1 LYGRQLSNII
11 LQGAWDSYI
20 QGTGGNNID
29 PSIWPMNFD
38 MTQMG
43 DAPVP
48 QQQQQQQAQSGG
60 GASGGNIFM
69 GSSGNT
75 PNNM

>member
-1 LYGRQLSNII
+1 
-11 LQGAWDSYI
+11 
-20 QGTGGNNID
+20 
-29 PSIWPMNFD
+29 MNFD

-43 DAPVP
+43 DAPVS

>member
-1 LYGRQLSNII
+1 
-11 LQGAWDSYI
+11 
-20 QGTGGNNID
+20 
-29 PSIWPMNFD
+29 MNFD

-48 QQQQQQQAQSGG
+48 QQQQQQQQAQSGG

>member
-1 LYGRQLSNII
+1 
-11 LQGAWDSYI
+11 
-20 QGTGGNNID
+20 
-29 PSIWPMNFD
+29 MNFD

-48 QQQQQQQAQSGG
+48 QQQQQQQQQAQSGG